1 MKIVLNDL
9 FDYKNRF
16 IYQLENGFKFS
27 LDSILLAE
35 FVKVK
40 ENLKI
45 LDMCSG
51 NCAIPLILSTRTN
64 SNIVAFEIQKL
75 IAKLA
80 TDSVLYN
87 NLQDQIEVINDDIKN
102 IGNYFSIEEFDL
114 ITCNPPYFKNNGNM
128 HNKND
133 FLTIAR
139 HEVNIDLEKI
149 FKIAFKYL
157 KNNGILYL
165 VHRVERLDEIFYYSK
180 VNKINVK
187 ELQFIVTK
195 DNNIPSLVLIKC
207 VKNSKNGIK
216 VKKIIN
222 VSNCNTYQHIFDS
235 E

>member
-1 MKIVLNDL
+1 
-9 FDYKNRF
+9 
-16 IYQLENGFKFS
+16 
-27 LDSILLAE
+27 
-35 FVKVK
+35 
-40 ENLKI
+40 
-45 LDMCSG
+45 MCSG

-87 NLQDQIEVINDDIKN
+87 NLQNQIEVINDDIKN

-180 VNKINVK
+180 VNKVNVK

>member
-1 MKIVLNDL
+1 
-9 FDYKNRF
+9 
-16 IYQLENGFKFS
+16 
-27 LDSILLAE
+27 
-35 FVKVK
+35 
-40 ENLKI
+40 
-45 LDMCSG
+45 
-51 NCAIPLILSTRTN
+51 
-64 SNIVAFEIQKL
+64 
-75 IAKLA
+75 
-80 TDSVLYN
+80 
-87 NLQDQIEVINDDIKN
+87 
-102 IGNYFSIEEFDL
+102 
-114 ITCNPPYFKNNGNM
+114 M

-180 VNKINVK
+180 VNKVNVK